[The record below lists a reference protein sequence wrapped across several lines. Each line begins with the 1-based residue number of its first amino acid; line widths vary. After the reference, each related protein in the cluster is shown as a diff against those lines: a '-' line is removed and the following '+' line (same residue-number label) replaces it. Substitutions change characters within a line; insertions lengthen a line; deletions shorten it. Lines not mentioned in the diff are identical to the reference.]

1 MSFKENSWKQEVEK
15 TNNNTSYTA
24 TIEDINVSQNLW
36 VLKSQQV
43 APVVLVFTALK
54 LLPIFVNLDYN
65 VNNYSQMENDLEPY
79 GKEEH
84 QKCIMISNA
93 NTVIDPGAV
102 VVKSLYALV
111 ANGAMSGSGRSN
123 DLTFRAEVCWINVL

>member
-84 QKCIMISNA
+84 
-93 NTVIDPGAV
+93 
-102 VVKSLYALV
+102 
-111 ANGAMSGSGRSN
+111 
-123 DLTFRAEVCWINVL
+123 

>member
-1 MSFKENSWKQEVEK
+1 
-15 TNNNTSYTA
+15 
-24 TIEDINVSQNLW
+24 

-93 NTVIDPGAV
+93 NTVVDPGAV
-102 VVKSLYALV
+102 VVKSLYALI